1 MTPYRF
7 SDGKA
12 VEEEPQEDA
21 RTVVIDLSKD
31 DEDDHLINRKQSSL
45 ATSSTSPQAQA
56 SSSSRPTPTRSDSPS
71 YKRAKTENGKG
82 SRIPPEAKTRVAM
95 AILQDGVNGFDRA
108 RIAEEV
114 GRLLS
119 RHA

>member
-7 SDGKA
+7 SNGKA
-12 VEEEPQEDA
+12 VEEQPREDA
-21 RTVVIDLSKD
+21 GKVVIDLSKD
-31 DEDDHLINRKQSSL
+31 DEDDHLINRKRSSL

-56 SSSSRPTPTRSDSPS
+56 SSSSRPTPTRSDSPNC
-71 YKRAKTENGKG
+71 KRGKTESGKG
-82 SRIPPEAKTRVAM
+82 NRIPPEAKTRVAM

-114 GRLLS
+114 GCLLP